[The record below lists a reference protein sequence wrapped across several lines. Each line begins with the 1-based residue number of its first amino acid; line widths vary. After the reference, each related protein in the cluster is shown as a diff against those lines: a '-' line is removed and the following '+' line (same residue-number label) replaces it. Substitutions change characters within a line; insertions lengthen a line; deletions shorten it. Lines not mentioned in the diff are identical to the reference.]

1 MTAPEQI
8 VTIINRKGGSGK
20 TTTTFQLAGVLL
32 EAGQRVLIVDL
43 DPQAS
48 LTRLLLD
55 EPVQLGDGIGACLP
69 PEGPTPLSRIRRTAI
84 GADLLPGDRTI
95 EQASIA
101 LLNYGPRLKRLR
113 RVLGTIEGYDVIL
126 IDTPPTLDFA
136 TGSAILAARW
146 AILPT
151 STAQVDLDALVDT
164 IATIEDYEANE
175 ERCAAGL
182 AIVPNGVKHN
192 SVDRDAVALLRETY
206 GDLVVGPVPHSVA
219 ILKSLNLRVPVCRSD
234 PRNPALPIYRQ
245 LAEMVRRATLTREAV
260 HA

>member
-1 MTAPEQI
+1 MVAPEQI
-8 VTIINRKGGSGK
+8 VAVINRKGGSGK
-20 TTTTFQLAGVLL
+20 TTTTFQLAGMLL
-32 EAGQRVLIVDL
+32 DAGLRVLIADL

-55 EPVQLGDGIGACLP
+55 EPVQLGDGIGACLA
-69 PEGPTPLSRIRRTAI
+69 PEGPPPLSRIRRTAI

-113 RVLGTIEGYDVIL
+113 RVLTTIEGYDVVL

-151 STAQVDLDALVDT
+151 STAQVDLARWST
-164 IATIEDYEANE
+164 RSRRSRTTRRTRN
-175 ERCAAGL
+175 AAPL
-182 AIVPNGVKHN
+182 A
-192 SVDRDAVALLRETY
+192 
-206 GDLVVGPVPHSVA
+206 
-219 ILKSLNLRVPVCRSD
+219 
-234 PRNPALPIYRQ
+234 
-245 LAEMVRRATLTREAV
+245 
-260 HA
+260 